1 MIIVL
6 VIKKFGTLTVIKWQL
21 YLAAYISSQTSILQN
36 SLQWEARFRSEPL
49 QMKFDARCF
58 TLSGLFFDNVRVFFS
73 FFIFE
78 ISSALSGRLC
88 GLSHATHWWR
98 YVLIT
103 FTSFKHRALYWNCFY
118 YYAQFYFRCLIQLPP
133 ALEKPKTTPN
143 NLQNVLEIIGKREK
157 GDVSRVTAHW
167 LIFELASYGSG
178 SLALLFTKVI
188 TWPRLCCDPITVVS
202 THDACVHHFSHHVP
216 HATRQIATFCNMRRG
231 LFNSF
236 NNCPIEWPFPTFP
249 ASPALSSL
257 IPAGGLKANCTSPR
271 LPLFLTLSLSPTQQL
286 QPLAGHQML
295 PEICQKPRFVCG
307 IHSYFH
313 CQDTLPDHFIL

>member
-1 MIIVL
+1 MFHAL
-6 VIKKFGTLTVIKWQL
+6 GSLFWQC
-21 YLAAYISSQTSILQN
+21 A
-36 SLQWEARFRSEPL
+36 
-49 QMKFDARCF
+49 
-58 TLSGLFFDNVRVFFS
+58 S
-73 FFIFE
+73 FFFFLIFE

-118 YYAQFYFRCLIQLPP
+118 YYAQFYFRCLIQLSP

-157 GDVSRVTAHW
+157 GDESRVTAHW

-236 NNCPIEWPFPTFP
+236 NNCPIEWPFP
-249 ASPALSSL
+249 ASPALTSL

-271 LPLFLTLSLSPTQQL
+271 FFLFPTLSLSRSLPLSSCSLWQATKYCPKYAKSLVLSAASTHISTAKTPYQTTSYYRYMIYVVYHANFFIFNSSFWQL
-286 QPLAGHQML
+286 
-295 PEICQKPRFVCG
+295 RCG
-307 IHSYFH
+307 NSMR
-313 CQDTLPDHFIL
+313 Q